1 MKQLHGQTS
10 KFKTWIV
17 IMRANNKEINVK
29 NKQLITDLMLNQHFS
44 PDKIW
49 NKGKQNYITMLFS
62 RWEIYYIPWMIATL

>member
-1 MKQLHGQTS
+1 
-10 KFKTWIV
+10 
-17 IMRANNKEINVK
+17 MRANNKEINVK

-62 RWEIYYIPWMIATL
+62 RWEIYYIPWMIATLYTSHWIPSMYI